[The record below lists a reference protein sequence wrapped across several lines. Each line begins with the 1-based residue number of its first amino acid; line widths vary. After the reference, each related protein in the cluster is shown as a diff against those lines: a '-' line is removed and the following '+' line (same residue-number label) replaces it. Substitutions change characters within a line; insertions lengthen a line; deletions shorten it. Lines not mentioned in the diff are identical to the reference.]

1 MPWECHGNALMFYKI
16 MCSYLHSYFFLGKTD
31 RFSKVCV
38 IFDKLMG
45 ARECRDCIS
54 SYETDDSCVCNQQNG
69 ECRIDSDNF
78 IMFVL
83 LLQPVT
89 KKKFFFCLLFII
101 FVLLHQPET
110 TNKTIF
116 LFTFFKSC
124 YLKREEAAWLDFFL
138 DCNSLKEL

>member
-1 MPWECHGNALMFYKI
+1 MPWEFYKI
-16 MCSYLHSYFFLGKTD
+16 LFALLFFLGKTD

-45 ARECRDCIS
+45 AHECRDCIS

-83 LLQPVT
+83 LLQP
-89 KKKFFFCLLFII
+89 
-101 FVLLHQPET
+101 ET

>member
-1 MPWECHGNALMFYKI
+1 MPWECLED
-16 MCSYLHSYFFLGKTD
+16 YLISSYFPHIHLWIFESKKEQFLRKLSEEIRYVFLFALLFFLEKTD

-45 ARECRDCIS
+45 VRECRDCIS
-54 SYETDDSCVCNQQNG
+54 SYETDDSCVCNQENG

-89 KKKFFFCLLFII
+89 TYNCVYFFR
-101 FVLLHQPET
+101 
-110 TNKTIF
+110 
-116 LFTFFKSC
+116 SC

-138 DCNSLKEL
+138 DCNSVKEL